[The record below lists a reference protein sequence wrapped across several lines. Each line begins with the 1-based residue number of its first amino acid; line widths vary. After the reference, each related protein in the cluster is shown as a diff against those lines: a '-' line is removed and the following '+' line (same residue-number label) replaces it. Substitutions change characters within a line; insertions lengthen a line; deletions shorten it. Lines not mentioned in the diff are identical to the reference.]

1 MGLLGNIIKNA
12 VGEGVSNAVGKAVE
26 KAVAP
31 AAEKFANKAAEQFNT
46 ASDAIESAN
55 ESQKD
60 TNSSLDGAFAN
71 LEKAAE
77 RYANSIG
84 TATWNQALGE
94 FPKWEFSQIT
104 DSTDDKGEDY
114 FLITI
119 TVTATQNMLNQ
130 YRDILTANGFA
141 GSDQIMRKM
150 VNGREYCVD
159 FTFAESSDECQLRYA
174 INK

>member
-1 MGLLGNIIKNA
+1 MGLFGNIIKNA

-31 AAEKFANKAAEQFNT
+31 AAEKFANKAAEHFNT
-46 ASDAIESAN
+46 ASNSIEGASEAQQ
-55 ESQKD
+55 ESS
-60 TNSSLDGAFAN
+60 SSLDSAFAN
-71 LEKAAE
+71 LERAAE
-77 RYANSIG
+77 RYANNVG
-84 TATWNQALGE
+84 TAAWNQALGE

-104 DSTDDKGEDY
+104 DSSDDEGDDY

-119 TVTATQNMLNQ
+119 TVSATQNMLNQ
-130 YRDILTANGFA
+130 YRDILTANGFS

-150 VNGREYCVD
+150 INAKEYCVD
-159 FTFAESSDECQLRYA
+159 FTFAESSDECQLRYV